1 MSDYILKVEA
11 INKSFRQHQVVKNIS
26 FEVRKRRDPWP
37 AWTKWCWENNS
48 DQDDHGNIPA

>member
-26 FEVRKRRDPWP
+26 FEVRRGEERSL
-37 AWTKWCWENNS
+37 ACL
-48 DQDDHGNIPA
+48 DQMVPGRQQ